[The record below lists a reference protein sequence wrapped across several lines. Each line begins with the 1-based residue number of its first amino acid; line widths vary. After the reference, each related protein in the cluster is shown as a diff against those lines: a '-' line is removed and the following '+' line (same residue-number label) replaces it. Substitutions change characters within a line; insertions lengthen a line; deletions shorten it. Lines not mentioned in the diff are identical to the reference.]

1 MPRWNHDKQAT
12 ITIDQ
17 AITMFMLDREQAGC
31 APTTLLWY
39 RKHLT
44 AFATYCQTQNLTLQQ
59 LTGDDIRR
67 WIIGLRERGL
77 APRTVHHHA
86 AATRTLFLYLVARGY
101 YTEDRNPM
109 RTIKMPRLPKVKPPC
124 FTKEEFVRLL
134 EVAPSQRDRAMLL
147 FLADTGVRASEFCA
161 LTVGDINP
169 KTGVVQV
176 RHGKGAKDRTVF
188 LGPYARKALLEYLAQ
203 RGTTPPAERLW
214 LSYDGHALSYTG
226 LRQAL
231 ERIGKKAQVSACA
244 PHKFRRTFA
253 MWSLRAGMDLVRLA
267 AIMGH
272 TSLTVLQ
279 TYLAYLDDD
288 LQDAHREH
296 GAVDRLLSRRS

>member
-1 MPRWNHDKQAT
+1 MPRWNRDKTAT
-12 ITIDQ
+12 IALEQ
-17 AITMFMLDREQAGC
+17 AITLFMLDREQAGC
-31 APTTLLWY
+31 ATPTLIWY

-44 AFATYCQTQNLTLQQ
+44 VFAQHCEMHNLELQN

-86 AATRTLFLYLVARGY
+86 SAVRTLFLYLVTQKY
-101 YTEDRNPM
+101 LTEQTNPM
-109 RTIKMPRLPKVKPPC
+109 RTIKMPRLPKTKPPC
-124 FTKEEFVRLL
+124 FTKEEFIRLL
-134 EVAPSQRDRAMLL
+134 EVAPSQRDRAALL

-161 LTVGDINP
+161 LTIGDINL

-176 RHGKGAKDRTVF
+176 RQGKGKKDRTVF
-188 LGPYARKALLEYLAQ
+188 LGAHARKALVDYLAQ
-203 RGTTPPAERLW
+203 RPPPPPTEHLW
-214 LSYDGHALSYTG
+214 LSYDQTPLTYTG
-226 LRQAL
+226 LKQAL
-231 ERIGKKAQVSACA
+231 ERMGKKTNVPACA

-279 TYLAYLDDD
+279 GYLAYLEDD
-288 LQDAHREH
+288 LQAAHHDH
-296 GAVDRLLSRRS
+296 GAVDKLLSR